1 MMKLPTIHLEPRQQL
16 LMGATTALVGLVL
29 VVRYLYLPV
38 VAQIGERRVSLTDLR
53 IKTGDAHLLAARLSE
68 EERAL
73 ADAQVQSRSLE
84 RRAGGDQSVA
94 RILET
99 LSQQAKDHRL
109 ELVAVQP
116 REEEESETR
125 TLQLGPE
132 LTLQEIPLQLQLTGR
147 YRQIGEFLGGLI
159 HSPFISSV
167 RELRMRKPEAGSATL
182 QADLVLAV
190 YLAKDAGR

>member
-1 MMKLPTIHLEPRQQL
+1 MKRPAIHLETRQKL
-16 LMGATTALVGLVL
+16 LLGGTGALVALVL
-29 VVRYLYLPV
+29 AARFLYLPV
-38 VAQIGERRVSLTDLR
+38 VARIGERRVALTDLR
-53 IKTGDAHLLAARLSE
+53 VKTADAHLLAARLAD
-68 EERAL
+68 EERTL
-73 ADAQVQSRSLE
+73 TEAQAQHRALE
-84 RRAGGDQSVA
+84 RRAGGGQSVA

-116 REEEESETR
+116 REEDESETR
-125 TLQLGPE
+125 TLTLGPE
-132 LTLQEIPLQLQLTGR
+132 LTLQEIPLRLQLTGR

-159 HSPFISSV
+159 HTPFISSV

-190 YLAKDAGR
+190 YLAKEPGS